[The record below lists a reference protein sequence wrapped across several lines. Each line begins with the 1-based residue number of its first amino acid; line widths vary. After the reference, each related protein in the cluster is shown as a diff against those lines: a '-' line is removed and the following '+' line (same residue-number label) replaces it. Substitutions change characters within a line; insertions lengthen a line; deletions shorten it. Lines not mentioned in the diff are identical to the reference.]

1 MQVRLL
7 GPVDVVVDGEPRLVA
22 GLRRKAVLAVLAL
35 NHGEIVSAD
44 RLAEAVWADGPP
56 PASLNTLQKHVSQL
70 RKVLGNGAAIVAR
83 PPGYALDPSAADTD
97 VRVAEH
103 LLRQGVQAADPVQG
117 TQHLRAALALWR
129 GQPLPDLAGLPW
141 LEGQA
146 RRLDQLWLQIKRALV
161 QARLGAGEH
170 AALLPDLEQLA
181 AEHPLDEQLHA
192 QLMLALYRSGQQA
205 DALAACRQLRD
216 TLGQELGIGLSRMI
230 SDLQTAILRQ
240 DPELDLAAPAVTLPA
255 TRPGTPVPAQLPSAV
270 PAFAGRLAE
279 LARLDALLPQT
290 GAAASSAPPAA
301 VISAVSGT
309 AGVGKTA
316 LAVHWAHRVAAR
328 FPDGQLYVNL
338 RGFDPAGQAL
348 EPGAAMQG
356 FLAALGV
363 PADGIPAELP
373 AQAGL
378 YRSLLAGRAC
388 SSCWTMRATSSR
400 SARCSPGR
408 PAAWPS

>member
-1 MQVRLL
+1 MLL
-7 GPVDVVVDGEPRLVA
+7 C
-22 GLRRKAVLAVLAL
+22 
-35 NHGEIVSAD
+35 
-44 RLAEAVWADGPP
+44 W
-56 PASLNTLQKHVSQL
+56 
-70 RKVLGNGAAIVAR
+70 
-83 PPGYALDPSAADTD
+83 
-97 VRVAEH
+97 
-103 LLRQGVQAADPVQG
+103 
-117 TQHLRAALALWR
+117 
-129 GQPLPDLAGLPW
+129 
-141 LEGQA
+141 
-146 RRLDQLWLQIKRALV
+146 
-161 QARLGAGEH
+161 
-170 AALLPDLEQLA
+170 PDLEQLA

-290 GAAASSAPPAA
+290 GAAASSAPAA

-363 PADGIPAELP
+363 PAEGIPAELP

-378 YRSLLAGRAC
+378 YRSLLACCAR

-408 PAAWPS
+408 PGCMALVTSRTNLTGLVAGQGAFR